1 MATNQANSFIPAP
14 RFGNGFSLG
23 SVSNFGTLTEY
34 ENSPEI
40 FLNVPN
46 SDQEM
51 WDINI
56 VDTEGSDIHPV
67 ISCFGTRQMFHIGEQ
82 ITHFDEGNTLEENI
96 VQDLEESAT
105 KSLAVQFSPCAPPNG
120 EVAYLEVKYKGLI
133 ARVEWQWASEDSGD
147 VVVSDFEGKQLRVQ
161 YGKEITYHEA

>member
-23 SVSNFGTLTEY
+23 SVSNLTEY

-46 SDQEM
+46 SDEGM

-56 VDTEGSDIHPV
+56 LDTQADEIHPV
-67 ISCFGTRQMFHIGEQ
+67 ISCFGTRTMFHIGEQ
-82 ITHFDEGNTLEENI
+82 FTHFDEGNSL
-96 VQDLEESAT
+96 VQDMEELT
-105 KSLAVQFSPCAPPNG
+105 IHFSPCAPPTSG
-120 EVAYLEVKYKGLI
+120 VVAYIEVEYKGLK
-133 ARVEWQWASEDSGD
+133 ARVEWQWASKDSSD
-147 VVVSDFEGKQLRVQ
+147 VIVSDFEGKRLRVR
-161 YGKEITYHEA
+161 YGKEVTYHEA